1 MMVDELNTEIG
12 SVKIFCNFRAILLIA
27 AISLLPQPGYTQ
39 TASSRSEINVA
50 ALGPQVGE
58 IVPAFNLPDQQ
69 GQMQNLDSIRGAN
82 GTMLLFH
89 RSADW

>member
-1 MMVDELNTEIG
+1 MRVDVLNTGIV
-12 SVKIFCNFRAILLIA
+12 SSKTFCNFRGILLIA
-27 AISLLPQPGYTQ
+27 AISMLPQPGYTQ

-69 GQMQNLDSIRGAN
+69 GQMQNLDSIRGEN
-82 GTMLLFH
+82 STMLVFH

>member
-1 MMVDELNTEIG
+1 MIADVLNTGIV
-12 SVKIFCNFRAILLIA
+12 SSKTFCNFRGILLIA
-27 AISLLPQPGYTQ
+27 AISMLPQPGYTQ

-69 GQMQNLDSIRGAN
+69 GQMQNLDSIRGEN
-82 GTMLLFH
+82 STMLVFH